1 MEREVTVASG
11 LLDVVGRDLLHLIEM
26 CKGDRKSTNNLKS
39 LAEDLFAD
47 VIPASW
53 RKYTVANI
61 AATEW
66 VSDFVKRVVQLKK
79 LSV

>member
-1 MEREVTVASG
+1 M
-11 LLDVVGRDLLHLIEM
+11 LDIVSRDLLHLIEM

-47 VIPASW
+47 VIPTSW

-61 AATEW
+61 TATEW